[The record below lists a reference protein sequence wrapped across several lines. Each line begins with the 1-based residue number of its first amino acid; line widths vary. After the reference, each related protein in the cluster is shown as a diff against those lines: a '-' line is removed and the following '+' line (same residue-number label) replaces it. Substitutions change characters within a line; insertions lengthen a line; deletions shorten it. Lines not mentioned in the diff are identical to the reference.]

1 MKLWIKVSLV
11 AVIMVA
17 AAVSICNL
25 FLLVGAGR
33 SNLNY
38 AINSTVSAQKTNA
51 AYWMNAMAEEIK
63 AETGAATARSLAR
76 YFVAQLADENIVL
89 NAGTDSIYNATCIEP
104 ADYLPLAEGKR
115 QYIIADVAGKSM
127 LMVGSQ
133 IAIQGTIYSLY
144 MMQDVTSIYADI
156 TEMAYRFSW
165 ISFAIMFIAGL
176 VELLL
181 VRKLLKPIKTLKE
194 NTSLIAAGVYDRRIR
209 IAEQDEIG
217 ELAED
222 FNSMA
227 DAVERRVE
235 ELKEEAARRTLFM
248 SALTHELK
256 TPMTSIKGNAQTL
269 LVTRMEEEE
278 REQALM
284 QIDADC
290 TRVEKLSQK
299 LMHLIV
305 LKQSGEIA
313 LKEQKTSKLFA
324 MVEAACQT
332 QLKNRGLSL
341 TIRNQ
346 MDTLSMDLDL
356 LCALLLN
363 LIDNAG
369 KASAPGQT
377 IEILA
382 ASNVI
387 SVMDWGGGIP
397 ESALPQ
403 LTQPFYRVDKA
414 RSRKQGGIGLG
425 LALAEEI
432 ARLHRARLAFE
443 SEVGKGTTVKVVFE
457 NEA

>member
-51 AYWMNAMAEEIK
+51 AYWMNAIAEEIK

-76 YFVAQLADENIVL
+76 YFVAQLADENFVL

-299 LMHLIV
+299 LLHLI
-305 LKQSGEIA
+305 
-313 LKEQKTSKLFA
+313 
-324 MVEAACQT
+324 
-332 QLKNRGLSL
+332 
-341 TIRNQ
+341 
-346 MDTLSMDLDL
+346 L
-356 LCALLLN
+356 L
-363 LIDNAG
+363 
-369 KASAPGQT
+369 
-377 IEILA
+377 
-382 ASNVI
+382 
-387 SVMDWGGGIP
+387 
-397 ESALPQ
+397 
-403 LTQPFYRVDKA
+403 
-414 RSRKQGGIGLG
+414 
-425 LALAEEI
+425 
-432 ARLHRARLAFE
+432 
-443 SEVGKGTTVKVVFE
+443 
-457 NEA
+457 

>member
-313 LKEQKTSKLFA
+313 LKEQKTSELFA

-369 KASAPGQT
+369 KASEQGRA
-377 IEILA
+377 IEVLA
-382 ASNVI
+382 QNNTI
-387 SVMDWGGGIP
+387 SVTDWGGGIP

>member
-1 MKLWIKVSLV
+1 
-11 AVIMVA
+11 
-17 AAVSICNL
+17 
-25 FLLVGAGR
+25 
-33 SNLNY
+33 
-38 AINSTVSAQKTNA
+38 
-51 AYWMNAMAEEIK
+51 
-63 AETGAATARSLAR
+63 
-76 YFVAQLADENIVL
+76 
-89 NAGTDSIYNATCIEP
+89 
-104 ADYLPLAEGKR
+104 
-115 QYIIADVAGKSM
+115 
-127 LMVGSQ
+127 
-133 IAIQGTIYSLY
+133 
-144 MMQDVTSIYADI
+144 
-156 TEMAYRFSW
+156 
-165 ISFAIMFIAGL
+165 
-176 VELLL
+176 
-181 VRKLLKPIKTLKE
+181 
-194 NTSLIAAGVYDRRIR
+194 
-209 IAEQDEIG
+209 
-217 ELAED
+217 
-222 FNSMA
+222 
-227 DAVERRVE
+227 
-235 ELKEEAARRTLFM
+235 
-248 SALTHELK
+248 
-256 TPMTSIKGNAQTL
+256 MTSIKGNAQTL

-387 SVMDWGGGIP
+387 SVTDWGGGIP

>member
-363 LIDNAG
+363 HIDNAH
-369 KASAPGQT
+369 KAS
-377 IEILA
+377 E
-382 ASNVI
+382 
-387 SVMDWGGGIP
+387 
-397 ESALPQ
+397 
-403 LTQPFYRVDKA
+403 
-414 RSRKQGGIGLG
+414 QGT
-425 LALAEEI
+425 AT
-432 ARLHRARLAFE
+432 
-443 SEVGKGTTVKVVFE
+443 EV
-457 NEA
+457 

>member
-369 KASAPGQT
+369 IDIRIGQT

-387 SVMDWGGGIP
+387 SVTDWGGGIP

-414 RSRKQGGIGLG
+414 RSRKQGGIGLALRWQKRSRGCTG
-425 LALAEEI
+425 LALRLK
-432 ARLHRARLAFE
+432 AR
-443 SEVGKGTTVKVVFE
+443 
-457 NEA
+457 

>member
-369 KASAPGQT
+369 KASEQGRA
-377 IEILA
+377 IEVLA
-382 ASNVI
+382 QNNTI
-387 SVMDWGGGIP
+387 SVTDWGGGIP

>member
-1 MKLWIKVSLV
+1 MKLWTKVSLV

-156 TEMAYRFSW
+156 TEMAYRFSS

-369 KASAPGQT
+369 KASEQGRAIEVLAQNNT
-377 IEILA
+377 IA
-382 ASNVI
+382 GT
-387 SVMDWGGGIP
+387 DRGGGIP